1 MLSFD
6 DYRACDALE
15 LAERVRMRK
24 VSPQEL
30 LDAALARSAEVNPR
44 INAIV
49 LDHADLARQAIAD
62 GLPDGPL
69 RGVPYL
75 LKDLGA
81 AMKGTVCTG
90 SLSLTRDGV
99 AEADSTYVERCRKAG
114 LVMFGKT
121 HSPELGQSPSS
132 ESRMWG
138 ATRNPWDTSRIAGGS
153 SGGAAAAVAAGIVP
167 VAHATDGGGSIRIPA
182 ACCGLFGLKP
192 TRARTPMGPKRGEGW
207 GGASVGHVVS
217 RSVRDSAAF
226 LDATGGPAAGDPY
239 AAPHQQRPWIEEV
252 SKKPGRLRI
261 AFSTTPPINVPVH
274 ADAIAAVEDA
284 ARLCESLGHIVE
296 EAAPA
301 LNGREIM
308 QAQGV
313 VISANVAFTV
323 EEAAEALGRKP
334 VPEDVERATW
344 FRIENARRAD
354 SSAYARA
361 MNTLHMVGR
370 TVAAFMEDYDVILQP
385 VAAQPPLPLG
395 VINLDRED
403 LQQMYREMIGFIP
416 YTGIYNLTGQPS
428 ANIPL
433 HWNADDLPIGTMFTT
448 RFGDEATLFRLAAQ
462 LEQARPWF
470 TRYPGLP

>member
-6 DYRACDALE
+6 DYRRCDALE
-15 LAERVRMRK
+15 LAELVRKRK

-30 LDAALARSAEVNPR
+30 LEAALARAAAVNPR

-90 SLSLTRDGV
+90 SFSLTRNGV
-99 AEADSTYVERCRKAG
+99 AEEDSTYVDRCRKAG
-114 LVMFGKT
+114 LVLFGKT

-138 ATRNPWDTSRIAGGS
+138 ATRNPWDLSRIAGGS

-182 ACCGLFGLKP
+182 ACCGLFGMKP

-226 LDATGGPAAGDPY
+226 LDATGGPALGDPMPRLIRNDPGSRRW
-239 AAPHQQRPWIEEV
+239 AASPAACASPSRRRRRSTCPSMPTRSQPSRMQR
-252 SKKPGRLRI
+252 
-261 AFSTTPPINVPVH
+261 AC
-274 ADAIAAVEDA
+274 
-284 ARLCESLGHIVE
+284 AR
-296 EAAPA
+296 A
-301 LNGREIM
+301 
-308 QAQGV
+308 
-313 VISANVAFTV
+313 SATSS
-323 EEAAEALGRKP
+323 RKP
-334 VPEDVERATW
+334 RPHSTAGRSC
-344 FRIENARRAD
+344 RRRA
-354 SSAYARA
+354 
-361 MNTLHMVGR
+361 
-370 TVAAFMEDYDVILQP
+370 
-385 VAAQPPLPLG
+385 
-395 VINLDRED
+395 
-403 LQQMYREMIGFIP
+403 
-416 YTGIYNLTGQPS
+416 
-428 ANIPL
+428 
-433 HWNADDLPIGTMFTT
+433 W
-448 RFGDEATLFRLAAQ
+448 
-462 LEQARPWF
+462 
-470 TRYPGLP
+470 

>member
-6 DYRACDALE
+6 DYRRCDALE
-15 LAERVRMRK
+15 LAELVRMRK

-30 LDAALARSAEVNPR
+30 LDAALARAAAVNPR

-81 AMKGTVCTG
+81 AKKGTVCTG
-90 SLSLTRDGV
+90 SFSLTRNSV
-99 AEADSTYVERCRKAG
+99 AEEDSTYVERCRKAG
-114 LVMFGKT
+114 LVLFGKT

-138 ATRNPWDTSRIAGGS
+138 ATRNPWNLARIAGGS

-226 LDATGGPAAGDPY
+226 LDATGGPALGDPY
-239 AAPHQQRPWIEEV
+239 AAPHQERPWIEEV
-252 SKKPGRLRI
+252 GRKPGRLRI

-296 EAAPA
+296 EAGPE

-433 HWNADDLPIGTMFTT
+433 FWNADDLPIGTMFTT

-462 LEQARPWF
+462 LEEARPWF
-470 TRYPGLP
+470 RRYPGL

>member
-6 DYRACDALE
+6 DYRRCDALE
-15 LAERVRMRK
+15 LAELVRKRK

-30 LDAALARSAEVNPR
+30 LDAALARAAAVNPR

-81 AMKGTVCTG
+81 AMQGTVCTG
-90 SLSLTRDGV
+90 SFSLTRNGV
-99 AEADSTYVERCRKAG
+99 AEEDSTYVERCRKAG
-114 LVMFGKT
+114 LVLFGKT

-138 ATRNPWDTSRIAGGS
+138 ATRNPWDLSRIAGGS

-182 ACCGLFGLKP
+182 ACCGLFGMKP

-226 LDATGGPAAGDPY
+226 LDATGGPALGDPY
-239 AAPHQQRPWIEEV
+239 AAPHQERPWIEEV
-252 SKKPGRLRI
+252 GRKPGRLRI

-296 EAAPA
+296 EATPA

-323 EEAAEALGRKP
+323 EEAAEALGRTP

-433 HWNADDLPIGTMFTT
+433 FWNADDLPIGTMFTT

-462 LEQARPWF
+462 LEEARPWF
-470 TRYPGLP
+470 RRYPGL

>member
-1 MLSFD
+1 
-6 DYRACDALE
+6 
-15 LAERVRMRK
+15 
-24 VSPQEL
+24 
-30 LDAALARSAEVNPR
+30 
-44 INAIV
+44 
-49 LDHADLARQAIAD
+49 
-62 GLPDGPL
+62 
-69 RGVPYL
+69 
-75 LKDLGA
+75 
-81 AMKGTVCTG
+81 
-90 SLSLTRDGV
+90 
-99 AEADSTYVERCRKAG
+99 
-114 LVMFGKT
+114 
-121 HSPELGQSPSS
+121 LGQSPSS

-138 ATRNPWDTSRIAGGS
+138 ATRNPWDLSRIAGGS

-182 ACCGLFGLKP
+182 ACCGLFGMKP

-226 LDATGGPAAGDPY
+226 LDATGGPALGDPY
-239 AAPHQQRPWIEEV
+239 AAPNQERPWIEEV
-252 SKKPGRLRI
+252 GKKPGRLRI

-334 VPEDVERATW
+334 IPEDVERATW

-433 HWNADDLPIGTMFTT
+433 FWNADDLPIGTMFTT

-462 LEQARPWF
+462 LEEVRPWF
-470 TRYPGLP
+470 RRYPGL